1 MFRRL
6 DRVLAMKIVV
16 AVVVAL
22 GALAGSAHA
31 QSSEKGVFGI
41 GLVLGEPTGI
51 SAKLYLDDDTAVQA
65 AVGSAWRGG
74 GAQIHADYLW
84 HPWIL
89 EQRDSFTLPAYIGP
103 GLRFIQYNF
112 GRQDAYFAVG
122 VRGVVGICF
131 DFTTIPL
138 DVFVEV
144 AGVAEWGFVDPDVG
158 DEGFGLTFN
167 AGAGGRYYF

>member
-1 MFRRL
+1 
-6 DRVLAMKIVV
+6 MKIVV
-16 AVVVAL
+16 AVLVVL

-41 GLVLGEPTGI
+41 GLVIGEPTGVA
-51 SAKLYLDDDTAVQA
+51 AKLYLDDDTAVQGA
-65 AVGSAWRGG
+65 IGSAFIGG
-74 GAQIHADYLW
+74 GIQVHVDYVW

-103 GLRFIQYNF
+103 GARFIWYNQ
-112 GRQDAYFAVG
+112 GRQDGFPAGGIRAVA
-122 VRGVVGICF
+122 GVVF
-131 DFTTIPL
+131 DFTEIPL

-144 AGVAEWGFVDPDVG
+144 AGVAEYRFSDDDTEDGFK
-158 DEGFGLTFN
+158 LTLN